1 MKTMRSKLSYFVL
14 GLVFSF
20 ALQLAFSQGTLE
32 STKHQTDRSKRIIT
46 ATAENTFA
54 ALTSTGQTPSFN
66 VVALSPISHTV
77 QILLTGSPT
86 GCAVQLEGS
95 LDNTNWE
102 NLSGTQDCTS
112 VTMFHVV
119 NRTVPHVRGNL
130 TTLSG
135 GSSPTVQ
142 FLYKGVK

>member
-1 MKTMRSKLSYFVL
+1 MKTTRKLSYFLLGMVL
-14 GLVFSF
+14 SF
-20 ALQLAFSQGTLE
+20 ALQQGFSQGTRWT
-32 STKHQTDRSKRIIT
+32 STHQTDLAGRLIT

-54 ALTSTGQTPSFN
+54 ALSSTGQTPSFN
-66 VVALSPISHTV
+66 VVALSPTSHTL

-95 LDNTNWE
+95 LDNANWE
-102 NLSGTQDCTS
+102 NLSGTQNCTS

-119 NRTVPHVRGNL
+119 NRTVAYVRGNL

-135 GSSPTVQ
+135 GSTPTVQ